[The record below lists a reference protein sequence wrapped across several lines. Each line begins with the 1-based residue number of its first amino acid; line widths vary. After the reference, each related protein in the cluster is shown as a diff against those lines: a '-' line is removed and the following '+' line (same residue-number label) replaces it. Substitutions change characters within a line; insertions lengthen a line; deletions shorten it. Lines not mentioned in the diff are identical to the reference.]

1 MVDTEASRVRALLGA
16 RVKQRVRALLGA
28 RVEQLPPDLSAATT
42 VPWLQLAVLALLIA
56 GLYHAIV
63 VALVRQWATDPDFSH
78 GFFIPVFA
86 AFVIWQ
92 NRRRLAR
99 FRLQPSWLGLPIIA
113 GALFTL
119 IVGVL
124 GAELFLSRSSLI
136 LLLAGLIIFFA
147 GWRFFGA
154 VFFPWAILFLMIPI
168 PAVVYNQITLP
179 LQFFASKFATALL
192 VLAGVP
198 VLREGNVLHLPA
210 LSLEV
215 VQACSG
221 IRSLISL
228 VALAIFVGYFWKA
241 PVWERLALAFS
252 AVPIAVVANGLRIM
266 VTGLLVQY
274 WDPEKAEGFFHE
286 FSGAVIFLLSV
297 AMLIS
302 LHQLTCLIIRWRG
315 AAA

>member
-1 MVDTEASRVRALLGA
+1 MVDTETSLEPRVE
-16 RVKQRVRALLGA
+16 KRVRALLGA
-28 RVEQLPPDLSAATT
+28 RVENWSPDLSAATA

-56 GLYHAIV
+56 GLYHAIL

-86 AFVIWQ
+86 ALVIWQ
-92 NRRRLAR
+92 SRRRLAR
-99 FRLQPSWLGLPIIA
+99 FRLQPSWFGLPIVA

-147 GWRFFGA
+147 GWRFFRA

-179 LQFFASKFATALL
+179 LQFFASKFATSLL

-302 LHQLTCLIIRWRG
+302 LHQLTSLIIRWRG

>member
-1 MVDTEASRVRALLGA
+1 MVDTETSWSP
-16 RVKQRVRALLGA
+16 
-28 RVEQLPPDLSAATT
+28 ELSAATP
-42 VPWLQLAVLALLIA
+42 VPWLQLGMVALLIA
-56 GLYHAIV
+56 GLYHTILV
-63 VALVRQWATDPDFSH
+63 DLVRQWATDPDFSH
-78 GFFIPVFA
+78 GFFVPLFA
-86 AFVIWQ
+86 AFVVWRKRDQ
-92 NRRRLAR
+92 LAR
-99 FRLQPSWLGLPIIA
+99 LRLQPSWFGLPIIA

-119 IVGVL
+119 IIGVL

-136 LLLAGLIIFFA
+136 FLVAGLIIFFA

-154 VFFPWAILFLMIPI
+154 LFFPWAILFLMIPI
-168 PAVVYNQITLP
+168 PAVLYNQITLP
-179 LQFFASKFATALL
+179 LQFFASKFATSLL

-198 VLREGNVLHLPA
+198 VLREGNVIHLPA

-228 VALAIFVGYFWKA
+228 IALAIFVGYFWKA

-252 AVPIAVVANGLRIM
+252 AVPIAVIANALRIM

-286 FSGAVIFLLSV
+286 FSGMVIFLLSV
-297 AMLIS
+297 SMLVF
-302 LHQLTCLIIRWRG
+302 LHQLTGLIIRWRG